1 MLLGNMLKLL
11 AAHVGPFKLMEDGG
25 KMDGDE
31 SVVFYKGKEFIK
43 KMFWPCMGK
52 MKDIINVITV
62 KEARSS
68 MKIWGP
74 MGNNITGLL
83 PELDDPIKG
92 SFQEIAAF

>member
-1 MLLGNMLKLL
+1 MLKLL
-11 AAHVGPFKLMEDGG
+11 AAHVGPFKLMEDDG

-31 SVVFYKGKEFIK
+31 LIVFDKGKEFIE
-43 KMFWPCMGK
+43 KMFWPGMDK

-62 KEARSS
+62 KEVRSS

-74 MGNNITGLL
+74 MGNNVTGLL

-92 SFQEIAAF
+92 LFQEIAAF